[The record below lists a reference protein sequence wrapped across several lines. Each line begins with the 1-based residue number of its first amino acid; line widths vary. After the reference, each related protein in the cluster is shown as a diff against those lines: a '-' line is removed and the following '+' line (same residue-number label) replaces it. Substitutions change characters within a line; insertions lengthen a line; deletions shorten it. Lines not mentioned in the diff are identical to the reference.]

1 MEESRFL
8 TILFLF
14 IVYHVILAYLIHFY
28 VIYSIDNFRHT
39 LSDPGEVWDDSDF
52 FMTRWLRSAI
62 DLIQKGISKVRDR

>member
-8 TILFLF
+8 TILCLF

-28 VIYSIDNFRHT
+28 VIYSIDNFRHA

-52 FMTRWLRSAI
+52 FMTRWLRSVI
-62 DLIQKGISKVRDR
+62 DLIQKGN